1 MRLNI
6 TTLAT
11 LMNWM
16 LACDRALKTPLEALL
31 STLQV
36 LGYVVV
42 VFYFCSFAL
51 ASVFF
56 WRWKILKL
64 DGRALVWR
72 YYGLFTG
79 MISIGSLCGGIAWG
93 SKMGQRMLQ

>member
-1 MRLNI
+1 
-6 TTLAT
+6 
-11 LMNWM
+11 MNWM

-36 LGYVVV
+36 VGYVVV
-42 VFYFCSFAL
+42 VFYFCSFVL

-56 WRWKILKL
+56 WRWKILNL

-72 YYGLFTG
+72 YYGFFTAL
-79 MISIGSLCGGIAWG
+79 ISMGSLFGGIAWG
-93 SKMGQRMLQ
+93 SKMGQRLLQ